1 MLAGYG
7 GKIMGNSIAIYV
19 NNEKRLKC
27 MIGFLLVIIGF
38 LVAYIFY
45 DQHLDAK
52 GKPSPVQPSVMKQL
66 TLAKSLQKQ
75 GKLLEST
82 QIFEQFAIQGYP
94 DAMFYLAKAYT
105 KGWGVKP
112 DLIKAR
118 WHFLNAVE
126 YDFSYRGET
135 AYQLGILYQ
144 KSAGPDC
151 NTIAVEWF
159 KKSIKWKY
167 LKAAV
172 SLGTHYEKGY
182 GVPKDLDKAIYY
194 YEMAT
199 HDGITIAA
207 LKHARIIS
215 SGNFGVPRDI
225 EYAATL
231 LKFSVENLE
240 LDVGRGKASAA
251 KTLGRLYRDGISNIH
266 LPEYTNLEKS
276 IFWFRRSSDLDNI
289 GAKHDLAKLLLLVD
303 EDRHH
308 KEAIT
313 LLQTSANSGHG
324 GAAASLGRM
333 HLAEK
338 YNLPKAGSIPWFNM
352 GVNAG
357 HTGAIKELAVLYY
370 QGELVDKDI
379 NMAIKLLQKGE
390 NKGHSPSKRL
400 LIQYRQEKITQEQ
413 EDTGSIT
420 KV

>member
-1 MLAGYG
+1 MAAEFG
-7 GKIMGNSIAIYV
+7 GRIMGNSLAIYI
-19 NNEKRLKC
+19 NNERRLKC
-27 MIGFLLVIIGF
+27 MIAFLLVIIGC
-38 LVAYIFY
+38 LVAYIIY
-45 DQHLDAK
+45 DYRLDTK
-52 GKPSPVQPSVMKQL
+52 GKPSPMLPSVMKQL

-75 GKLLEST
+75 GKLNESAR
-82 QIFEQFAIQGYP
+82 IFEQYAIQGYP

-112 DLIKAR
+112 NLIKAR
-118 WHFLNAVE
+118 WHLLNAVE

-135 AYQLGILYQ
+135 AYRLGVLYQ

-159 KKSIKWKY
+159 KKSIKWDY

-172 SLGTHYEKGY
+172 SLGGHYEKGV

-225 EYAATL
+225 DYAAIL

-240 LDVGRGKASAA
+240 LEVGRGKASAA
-251 KTLGRLYRDGISNIH
+251 KTLGRLYRDGISNVH

-276 IFWFRRSSDLDNI
+276 VFWFRRASDLDNI
-289 GAKHDLAKLLLLVD
+289 GAKHDLAKLLLLID
-303 EDRHH
+303 EERHY
-308 KEAIT
+308 KEAII

-324 GAAASLGRM
+324 GAATSLGRM

-338 YNLPKAGSIPWFNM
+338 FSLTKAGSISWFNK
-352 GVNAG
+352 GVIAG
-357 HTGAIKELAVLYY
+357 HTGSIKELAVIYY

-379 NMAIKLLQKGE
+379 NIAIDLLQKGE
-390 NKGHSPSKRL
+390 SKGHSPSKRL
-400 LIQYRQEKITQEQ
+400 LIQYRKEKLAQERQE
-413 EDTGSIT
+413 TGSIS